1 MEFNP
6 GKTNTVADALSRR
19 DEEVGAAHALSSPTF
34 ELYDEFRRETENL
47 PDIIKPKE
55 MIVAGTTSEAW
66 SIVDGLV
73 LHAGRVFVS
82 SSSALWPKLLAT
94 AHGVGH
100 EGTQKTLHRLHA
112 SFFNPHTHR
121 LVRDYMKSCVIC

>member
-1 MEFNP
+1 VDFNP

-55 MIVAGTTSEAW
+55 MIVAGTASEAW
-66 SIVDGLV
+66 SIVDG
-73 LHAGRVFVS
+73 
-82 SSSALWPKLLAT
+82 
-94 AHGVGH
+94 
-100 EGTQKTLHRLHA
+100 
-112 SFFNPHTHR
+112 
-121 LVRDYMKSCVIC
+121 